1 MPFRRATTAGI
12 ALPPVVTIWT
22 QEGWL
27 YLAVI
32 LDLFSR
38 AVVGWA
44 MSAQITRHLTL
55 QALTMAL
62 GRRRPPHGLVHHSDR
77 GSQYASA
84 DYRHALTAQG
94 IVCSMSRRGNC

>member
-1 MPFRRATTAGI
+1 MLARQSAVPAPDTAW
-12 ALPPVVTIWT
+12 VTDIPYLWA

-32 LDLFSR
+32 LNLFPR

-44 MSAQITRHLTL
+44 MRARITPHLTL

-62 GRRRPPHGLVHHSDR
+62 GRRHP
-77 GSQYASA
+77 
-84 DYRHALTAQG
+84 
-94 IVCSMSRRGNC
+94 RRGCSITRIAAASMRVPTIGPRCGRTGSSAA